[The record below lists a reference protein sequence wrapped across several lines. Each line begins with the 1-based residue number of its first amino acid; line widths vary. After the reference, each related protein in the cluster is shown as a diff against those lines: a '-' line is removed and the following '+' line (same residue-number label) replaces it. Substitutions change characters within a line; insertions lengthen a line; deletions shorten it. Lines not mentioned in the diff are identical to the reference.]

1 MRRRML
7 IAGAA
12 AAAGGALAWRRN
24 ERRRALE
31 AATMH
36 PVGAG
41 EARSLVE
48 AVLGQRR
55 RRLSVAVNFAPSTA
69 TAWEVLIDG
78 PAFFPRL
85 IADIEAATSDVH
97 ILIFGFKDGVIGS
110 QLRDLLVRKVAE
122 GVSVRLLVEAGY
134 SQPNGGSKAFYR
146 TLVDGGVQVTA
157 NEGAFFD
164 LDGLLG
170 ERRPDW
176 RFDDL
181 SHFDH
186 RKIVVIDGHA
196 AFVGGP
202 GIEDHY
208 ANEEFHDVMVRLEG
222 PVVAQVQAAF
232 LLSWNFQ
239 GGPLPDRAEDLDRF
253 FPPAAEGDG
262 IPLQLLMNNPGESW
276 LPIAPAFREAVA
288 TAQRR
293 LYVVNPYLADR
304 RILRGLVEAGLR
316 GVDVRVIVPADPRS
330 PLASGAV
337 RHWFGPMID
346 AGIDVREHQQ
356 MAHAKVVLAD
366 DVVLMGTANLDAL
379 SLRQNWELQLRVTD
393 AAFADHVARELFD
406 RDLEKSVPG
415 VVPTGWRMRAR
426 NALFSRLDPVL

>member
-262 IPLQLLMNNPGESW
+262 ISLQLLMNNPGESW
-276 LPIAPAFREAVA
+276 LPIAPCPFE
-288 TAQRR
+288 
-293 LYVVNPYLADR
+293 P
-304 RILRGLVEAGLR
+304 
-316 GVDVRVIVPADPRS
+316 
-330 PLASGAV
+330 
-337 RHWFGPMID
+337 
-346 AGIDVREHQQ
+346 
-356 MAHAKVVLAD
+356 
-366 DVVLMGTANLDAL
+366 
-379 SLRQNWELQLRVTD
+379 
-393 AAFADHVARELFD
+393 
-406 RDLEKSVPG
+406 
-415 VVPTGWRMRAR
+415 
-426 NALFSRLDPVL
+426 

>member
-12 AAAGGALAWRRN
+12 AAAGGALAWRRG

-196 AFVGGP
+196 AFVEIG
-202 GIEDHY
+202 
-208 ANEEFHDVMVRLEG
+208 
-222 PVVAQVQAAF
+222 
-232 LLSWNFQ
+232 
-239 GGPLPDRAEDLDRF
+239 RA
-253 FPPAAEGDG
+253 
-262 IPLQLLMNNPGESW
+262 
-276 LPIAPAFREAVA
+276 
-288 TAQRR
+288 
-293 LYVVNPYLADR
+293 
-304 RILRGLVEAGLR
+304 
-316 GVDVRVIVPADPRS
+316 
-330 PLASGAV
+330 
-337 RHWFGPMID
+337 
-346 AGIDVREHQQ
+346 
-356 MAHAKVVLAD
+356 
-366 DVVLMGTANLDAL
+366 
-379 SLRQNWELQLRVTD
+379 
-393 AAFADHVARELFD
+393 HV
-406 RDLEKSVPG
+406 
-415 VVPTGWRMRAR
+415 
-426 NALFSRLDPVL
+426 